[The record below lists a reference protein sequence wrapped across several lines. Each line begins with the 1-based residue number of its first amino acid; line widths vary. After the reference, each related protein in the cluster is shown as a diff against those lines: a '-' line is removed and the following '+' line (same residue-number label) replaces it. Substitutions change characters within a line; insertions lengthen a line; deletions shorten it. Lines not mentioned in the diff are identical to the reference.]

1 MKAIIPV
8 AGVGSRLRPHTYTLP
23 KVLLNVA
30 GKPIIGHIID
40 KIIAEGIKEAVVVVG
55 YLGDMIE
62 DYLTRHYDI
71 HFTFVEQEE
80 RLGLGHAIWI
90 TRQYVGEDPVLIIL
104 GDTIFEVDLSEVLR
118 REHSAL
124 GVKAVEDPR
133 RFGVAE
139 VQDGFITQLVEKPE
153 HPRSNLAVVGLYY
166 IKRPALLMECLD
178 RNIQANLR
186 TKGEFQLTDALQA
199 MIERGENSQLFLSKA
214 GMIAASLKLCSRPMR
229 NCSNLAHD
237 TKIFSAASLTRQS
250 ISPRTPKSKTLSLDH
265 MPRLGSKAV
274 VKNSLIKNSIV
285 GEQARVIS
293 MLLSESIIGNNA
305 NVLGKL
311 GASVSVI
318 SE

>member
-265 MPRLGSKAV
+265 MPRLA
-274 VKNSLIKNSIV
+274 
-285 GEQARVIS
+285 AR
-293 MLLSESIIGNNA
+293 LLSKIP
-305 NVLGKL
+305 
-311 GASVSVI
+311 
-318 SE
+318 